1 MIAARMWETG
11 ISGRARVAAVFATTL
26 LTGLVALSL
35 QATPALATS
44 EGCTYTN
51 FPNKYVCFGIVGKWY
66 MASNYVDHFYVRRGK
81 LTSDNSIC
89 NYRARVTVRSPSGY
103 VWTYWSPTRWG
114 CDVYRTS
121 RSFYVRRHYPKGSL
135 ACGTWYENGT
145 YIDKACNYIR

>member
-1 MIAARMWETG
+1 MVVAQVWGAGT
-11 ISGRARVAAVFATTL
+11 SGRARVAATFATTL
-26 LTGLVALSL
+26 LTALVALSL
-35 QATPALATS
+35 QASPALAS

-51 FPNKYVCFGIVGKWY
+51 FPNKYVCFGIVGKSG

-81 LTSDNSIC
+81 LASGDNGIC

-114 CDVYRTS
+114 CTQYRAS
-121 RSFYVRRHYPKGSL
+121 RDFYVRGHYPKGSY
-135 ACGTWYENGT
+135 ACGTWYENGV